1 MELRARSW
9 HHHDMTEPPVPSGE
23 HQKPSIGVGAVVL
36 RRGPAGVE
44 VLLIRRGKPP
54 RAGEWSIPGGRQEW
68 GETVRET
75 AAREIMEE
83 TGVKISGLRLL
94 DVVDGISQT
103 RGTVTGHWT
112 LVDFRADWAE
122 GEPRPGDDATDAI
135 WAPVTDLARYGLWS
149 ETQRIIAAA
158 LALD

>member
-1 MELRARSW
+1 M
-9 HHHDMTEPPVPSGE
+9 
-23 HQKPSIGVGAVVL
+23 VL
-36 RRGPAGVE
+36 RRAAAGVE
-44 VLLIRRGKPP
+44 VLLIKRGKPP

-83 TGVKISGLRLL
+83 TGVKVSGLRLL
-94 DVVDGISQT
+94 DVVDGIS
-103 RGTVTGHWT
+103 RSGGAVTGHWT

-122 GEPRPGDDATDAI
+122 GEPRPGDDATEAK
-135 WAPVTDLARYGLWS
+135 WVPLADLPRYGLWS

-158 LALD
+158 VALE

>member
-1 MELRARSW
+1 
-9 HHHDMTEPPVPSGE
+9 MTEPPVPSDE
-23 HQKPSIGVGAVVL
+23 RRKPAIGVGAVVL

-44 VLLIRRGKPP
+44 VLLIRRGTPP

-75 AAREIMEE
+75 AVREVMEE
-83 TGVKISGLRLL
+83 TGVKVSGLRLL
-94 DVVDGISQT
+94 DVVDGIFRT
-103 RGTVTGHWT
+103 HGAVTGHWT

-122 GEPRPGDDATDAI
+122 GEPRPGDDATDAV
-135 WAPVTDLARYGLWS
+135 WAPVSDLACYGLWS

-158 LALD
+158 VALD

>member
-1 MELRARSW
+1 
-9 HHHDMTEPPVPSGE
+9 
-23 HQKPSIGVGAVVL
+23 
-36 RRGPAGVE
+36 

-83 TGVKISGLRLL
+83 TGVRISGLRLL
-94 DVVDGISQT
+94 DVVDGITQT

-135 WAPVTDLARYGLWS
+135 WAPVTDLARYGLWP

-158 LALD
+158 VALD